1 MSEIAVNHPQIK
13 KKKGKLNRVTL
24 WNVLQYAILAFL
36 LILSYIPMVMGI
48 QMSLKRTS
56 QIHADFFA
64 LPNPVMWSNYSR
76 AILELLRPLGNTMY
90 ISAVSIIAGVAI
102 AAVASYAFARLHIF
116 GKNVLFM
123 VLLILMMVPGVLTLT
138 PTFIL
143 AIQLNLR
150 DTYHGLMLF
159 YIAGSQ
165 AFSIFLMRS
174 FFESQP
180 EELFES
186 ARLDG
191 ASEIQSLIQIAI
203 PLARPIIVTIG
214 IMNLL
219 SYYNDMI
226 FPMLMLVT
234 PDKQTLMVMLQK
246 FSPPLRTMA
255 RPDIAVQTAAYMA
268 ACIPLLLV
276 FSVGMKYYIQ
286 GITSGAVK
294 G

>member
-1 MSEIAVNHPQIK
+1 
-13 KKKGKLNRVTL
+13 
-24 WNVLQYAILAFL
+24 
-36 LILSYIPMVMGI
+36 
-48 QMSLKRTS
+48 
-56 QIHADFFA
+56 
-64 LPNPVMWSNYSR
+64 
-76 AILELLRPLGNTMY
+76 
-90 ISAVSIIAGVAI
+90 
-102 AAVASYAFARLHIF
+102 
-116 GKNVLFM
+116 
-123 VLLILMMVPGVLTLT
+123 MMVPGVLTLT

-150 DTYHGLMLF
+150 DTFHGLILF
-159 YIAGSQ
+159 YVAGAQ
-165 AFSIFLMRS
+165 AFSVFLMRS

-191 ASEIQSLIQIAI
+191 ANEFQSLIQIAI

-219 SYYNDMI
+219 AYYNDLI

-246 FSPPLRTMA
+246 YMPPVEGMS
-255 RPDIAVQTAAYMA
+255 RPDIALQTASYMS
-268 ACIPLLLV
+268 ACVPLLLV